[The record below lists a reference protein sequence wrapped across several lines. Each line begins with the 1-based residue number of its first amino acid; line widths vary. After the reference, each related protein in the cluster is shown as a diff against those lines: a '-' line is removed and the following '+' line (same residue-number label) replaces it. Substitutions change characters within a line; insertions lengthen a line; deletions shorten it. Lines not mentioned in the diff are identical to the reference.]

1 MGIKYLGKVRYND
14 LLTMDLVEQ
23 MKKVLTI
30 TSFCIAAAAVA
41 YISYTSFSD
50 KPEYLQAAEM
60 RVGSYLTSDVGRV
73 SCNSTK
79 VADQH
84 WRLDCSTQA
93 KGKTFEYSVYPAEN
107 APYSVSRAFY
117 LEAVN
122 ESAIQSAGQGLM
134 KYLQINTATT
144 NIQS

>member
-1 MGIKYLGKVRYND
+1 
-14 LLTMDLVEQ
+14 
-23 MKKVLTI
+23 MKQALTI
-30 TSFCIAAAAVA
+30 TSFCIAVAAVA
-41 YISYTSFSD
+41 YIGYTSFTD
-50 KPEYLQAAEM
+50 KPEYLQAAET

-93 KGKTFEYSVYPAEN
+93 KGKIFEYSVYPAEN
-107 APYSVSRAFY
+107 APYAVSRAFY

-122 ESAIQSAGQGLM
+122 ESAIQSAGEGLM
-134 KYLQINTATT
+134 KYLQINTAAT